1 MHAELRKMPKV
12 RTNRTVY
19 PEGWELIEPTLRDL
33 ETKMRE
39 GMSAVPDSSLSHFEC
54 LPFFLASSLAC
65 GNPN

>member
-1 MHAELRKMPKV
+1 MYVEFSKMPKV

-39 GMSAVPDSSLSHFEC
+39 GISTVSDFSFCMFTVS
-54 LPFFLASSLAC
+54 FLFRPEILK
-65 GNPN
+65 P